1 MCQTTAKQVMRI
13 VYTLLLLCLV
23 TICQSQ
29 ILVSSDS
36 TIVTEYRDGKL
47 WAYQNIDSLVIGI
60 TGYEAKDNYGKYY
73 QINVFAKNISDT
85 SILFSPDEIY
95 AQLVNNRNDT
105 ISLEVYTNEEF
116 QKKVSRS
123 QSWAMALTAFSSGL
137 NAGMAGYTTSY
148 STSYAGGIPYTS
160 VTTSY
165 NASAAHQAN
174 MASTNQIIALGKM
187 MEDDRTNKEHGYLKM
202 TTLHPSEGLIGYMNI
217 KFKKGQLLTVKIPLG
232 GRLYSFVWDVR
243 KKNKK

>member
-1 MCQTTAKQVMRI
+1 MKI
-13 VYTLLLLCLV
+13 VYSLLLLCLV
-23 TICQSQ
+23 TICQAQ
-29 ILVSSDS
+29 TFVSSDS

-47 WAYQNIDSLVIGI
+47 WAYQNIDGLVIGI
-60 TGYEAKDNYGKYY
+60 TSYEAKDNYGKYY
-73 QINVFAKNISDT
+73 QINVFVKNIADT
-85 SILFSPDEIY
+85 SILFNPDEIH

-123 QSWAMALTAFSSGL
+123 QGWAMALYGLSSGL

-165 NASAAHQAN
+165 NANAAYQAN

-187 MEDDRTNKEHGYLKM
+187 MEDDRINKEHSYLKI
-202 TTLHPSEGLIGYMNI
+202 TTLHPSEGFIGYMNI
-217 KFKKGQLLTVKIPLG
+217 KFKKGRLLTVYIPLG
-232 GRLYSFVWDVR
+232 ERLYSFAWNVS